1 MKWTFVLSVIALGW
15 TYLGYPLAILAHALY
30 RPVGFGPP
38 ANPERLM
45 EIRRPDIY
53 TTR

>member
-1 MKWTFVLSVIALGW
+1 
-15 TYLGYPLAILAHALY
+15 Y

-53 TTR
+53 AKR